1 MIDLDQLKSSSAE
14 QLPSITVLNSN
25 GSATAFTGQSF
36 VDLEF
41 SVEGNPEPVI
51 SWHRVDKNDERIV
64 PSAKFEVISFDQ

>member
-1 MIDLDQLKSSSAE
+1 M
-14 QLPSITVLNSN
+14 LNSN
-25 GSATAFTGQSF
+25 GSTTAFTGQSF

-64 PSAKFEVISFDQ
+64 PSAKFEVIISFD

>member
-1 MIDLDQLKSSSAE
+1 M
-14 QLPSITVLNSN
+14 LNSN
-25 GSATAFTGQSF
+25 GSTTAFTGQSF

-64 PSAKFEVISFDQ
+64 PSAKFEVIISFDLFGIKWKRKLL